1 MLHYA
6 NIMKII
12 LALTGASGQLY
23 GVRLLEQLYEEGV
36 ETHLIVSSPA
46 EITLKV
52 ETDYDLNYLKSISSK
67 SYDNEDIAAPMASGS
82 FNHDGMIIAPCTMK
96 TASSIAHGITNNLI
110 TRAADVTLKERR
122 RLLLLVRETPLH
134 SGHLRTLL
142 TLSELG
148 AIIMPPLPALYTRP
162 ATIDDMVSQTV
173 GRVLEKFDIRTD
185 FKRWEGL

>member
-1 MLHYA
+1 
-6 NIMKII
+6 MKIV

-23 GVRLLEQLYEEGV
+23 GVKLLEELHKKEI
-36 ETHLIVSSPA
+36 ETHLIVSEPA

-52 ETDYDLNYLKSISSK
+52 ETDYDLDYLKSMASK
-67 SYDNEDIAAPMASGS
+67 FYDNEDIAAPMASGS

-96 TASSIAHGITNNLI
+96 TASSIAHGITDNLI

-122 RLLLLVRETPLH
+122 KLILLVRETPLH

-148 AIIMPPLPALYTRP
+148 AVIMPPLPALYTRP
-162 ATIDDMVSQTV
+162 ASIDEMVSQTV
-173 GRVLEKFDIRTD
+173 GRVLEKFSITTD

>member
-1 MLHYA
+1 
-6 NIMKII
+6 MKII

-23 GVRLLEQLYEEGV
+23 GIKLLEQLNDRGI
-36 ETHLIVSSPA
+36 ETHLIVSEPA

-52 ETDYDLNYLKSISSK
+52 ETDYDLNYLKSK
-67 SYDNEDIAAPMASGS
+67 TTHFYDNEDIAAPMSSGS
-82 FNHDGMIIAPCTMK
+82 FDHDGMIIAPCTMR
-96 TASSIAHGITNNLI
+96 TASSIAHGITDNLI

-122 RLLLLVRETPLH
+122 KLLLLVRETPLH

-148 AIIMPPLPALYTRP
+148 AIIMPPLPAFYTRP
-162 ATIDDMVSQTV
+162 ASIDEMVSQTAA
-173 GRVLEKFDIRTD
+173 RVLEKFGIRTD

>member
-1 MLHYA
+1 
-6 NIMKII
+6 MKII

-23 GVRLLEQLYEEGV
+23 GVKLLEQLYEKGI
-36 ETHLIVSSPA
+36 ETHLIVSKPA

-52 ETDYDLNYLKSISSK
+52 ETDYDLNYLRSK
-67 SYDNEDIAAPMASGS
+67 ATHFYDNQDIAAPMASGS
-82 FNHDGMIIAPCTMK
+82 FDHDGMIIAPCTMK
-96 TASSIAHGITNNLI
+96 TASSIAHGITDNLI

-122 RLLLLVRETPLH
+122 KLVLLVRETPLH

-148 AIIMPPLPALYTRP
+148 AIIMPPLPAFYTRP
-162 ATIDDMVSQTV
+162 ASIDEMISQTV
-173 GRVLEKFDIRTD
+173 GRVLEKFGIRTD